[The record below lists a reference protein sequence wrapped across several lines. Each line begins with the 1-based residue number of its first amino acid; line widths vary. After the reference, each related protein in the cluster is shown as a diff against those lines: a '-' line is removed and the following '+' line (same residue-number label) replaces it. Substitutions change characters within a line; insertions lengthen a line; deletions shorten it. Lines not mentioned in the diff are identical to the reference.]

1 MCARERERCRKKVRS
16 DFSVSRKEERR
27 GSPHASPCDG
37 NNFRRE
43 KMRGERERERE
54 LSRKRRGS
62 PHASPCDGNNFCGEK
77 MRGEREKTEGVGKKE
92 EEERERK
99 EKK

>member
-1 MCARERERCRKKVRS
+1 MCARERERCRKRVRS

-54 LSRKRRGS
+54 S
-62 PHASPCDGNNFCGEK
+62 CQE
-77 MRGEREKTEGVGKKE
+77 RGEALLMPLLVMETIFVAR
-92 EEERERK
+92 RC
-99 EKK
+99 